1 MLPWM
6 FKNKIEFLTFKRT
19 NIRNRNKRKYR
30 GKFYWKHDRNYHGFL
45 NFLNDRSFK
54 NEDYNYVSSKNI
66 AELIIPEKFSFYD
79 NPEGSLKVLQQL
91 VGMYSDHRIEE
102 IHIDHSL
109 CKEIDLA
116 ASMMMDAI
124 LWEIDIRRKKMG
136 KKIVFSGTLKHE
148 ENNKE
153 NENILELLACSGV
166 LKHLGVIKNLKI
178 PEHIETLDFY
188 DDYIKSEKNIDHKLA
203 GQKVTEYF
211 NRCYNKCGFSLTKD
225 GFNKLSDLVAEIVL
239 NCENHCGENPKRWFC
254 QGHYFV
260 NTKDSNRIGECQL
273 SIVSIGQS
281 FFEGINTGT
290 EFIQDKCSE
299 QYDKINSNWKTW
311 FRLSK
316 EKKKKE
322 LFYLLFCL
330 QENVSRLKDDNK
342 NSDRGKGTVTLFENF
357 QDIGKTSEGK
367 NPLLSI
373 TSGSAQILFDGTYKM
388 QSNEFGTK
396 VIAFNKENDI
406 NLKPDSV
413 YVHNINSFFPGVIIN
428 LKFYI
433 DEHYLEEYMNNKR

>member
-1 MLPWM
+1 M

-188 DDYIKSEKNIDHKLA
+188 DDY
-203 GQKVTEYF
+203 
-211 NRCYNKCGFSLTKD
+211 
-225 GFNKLSDLVAEIVL
+225 
-239 NCENHCGENPKRWFC
+239 
-254 QGHYFV
+254 
-260 NTKDSNRIGECQL
+260 
-273 SIVSIGQS
+273 
-281 FFEGINTGT
+281 
-290 EFIQDKCSE
+290 
-299 QYDKINSNWKTW
+299 
-311 FRLSK
+311 
-316 EKKKKE
+316 KK
-322 LFYLLFCL
+322 
-330 QENVSRLKDDNK
+330 
-342 NSDRGKGTVTLFENF
+342 
-357 QDIGKTSEGK
+357 
-367 NPLLSI
+367 
-373 TSGSAQILFDGTYKM
+373 
-388 QSNEFGTK
+388 
-396 VIAFNKENDI
+396 
-406 NLKPDSV
+406 
-413 YVHNINSFFPGVIIN
+413 
-428 LKFYI
+428 
-433 DEHYLEEYMNNKR
+433 